1 MLEQEQELKVAEET
15 GATHAVSTSQ
25 EVEVSEQPQDEQSET
40 QTSEAAAENAEST
53 SPSEHEHQE
62 EDATTDEN
70 ESDDDYSELTLP
82 ELINSFAN
90 VVKDELTEKTR
101 ERVGL
106 IQSLFNKK
114 LEDVRLRAREEW
126 QAIEDHGEETFEA
139 PFRAEEQHFR
149 ELLQSYKER
158 RRKHAEAV
166 ETERKENLRRKHEI
180 IEKIKALTLRDEVKG
195 ETFKEFDALRE
206 QWNQIGLVPQADK
219 EDLYMSY
226 NTAVRSFYD
235 YIKINRDLRDLDFKK
250 NLEAKLKLCEQA
262 EDLLKETDIVAA
274 FRKLQ
279 ELHSLWKEI
288 GPEMPEKR
296 EEVWERFSSASAEI
310 NARHHKFF
318 ENLKEQNEE
327 ILAKKTAICAKVE
340 ELLKEERTSMQ
351 NWRNATDKVKELQKE
366 WKELGYLPNRV
377 VGKVRERFQAACS
390 QIFEGFRAYDRAMR
404 QEGKDNLQK
413 LQDLCAQAEAMKE
426 STDWSATTRAMI
438 DLQKQWQAV
447 GYAPRKRRDEL
458 WEKFRGAMDYFFSHR
473 DEAQS
478 SRNKE
483 EKENLAAKETI
494 LKELEGY
501 EANKTD
507 VAAGVEWLKELQSR
521 WFAIGHVPFKQ
532 KDVVQQRYRD
542 LVNKVYKSLGV
553 DRRMEQVEAFKT
565 RIEELVQGDGN
576 ESQLQRE
583 RARLR
588 QQIQQLESECS
599 LMSNNL
605 SFFRSSSSSNPL
617 IQQQEEKIANM
628 REDIAMRKNKL
639 KEIDKALKGDK
650 SEKKSAEPEDG
661 AATKE

>member
-1 MLEQEQELKVAEET
+1 MSEQEQTLKVAE
-15 GATHAVSTSQ
+15 ATEAVDNASASQ
-25 EVEVSEQPQDEQSET
+25 EVEVAAEPKEEKIEN
-40 QTSEAAAENAEST
+40 QTSVSVEEASKPT
-53 SPSEHEHQE
+53 SSPEPEHL
-62 EDATTDEN
+62 EDATEEN

-82 ELINSFAN
+82 ELISNFAN

-101 ERVGL
+101 ERVTL

-114 LEDVRLRAREEW
+114 LEDVRQRAHEEW

-139 PFRAEEQHFR
+139 PFRAEEQRFR
-149 ELLQSYKER
+149 ELMQSYKER

-262 EDLLKETDIVAA
+262 EDLLKETDIVGA

-279 ELHSLWKEI
+279 ELHSLWKEV

-327 ILAKKTAICAKVE
+327 ILAKKTALCDKVE
-340 ELLKEERTSMQ
+340 ELLKEERSSMQ
-351 NWRNATDKVKELQKE
+351 AWRNATDKVKELQKE

-390 QIFEGFRAYDRAMR
+390 QIFEGFRTYDRAMR

-438 DLQKQWQAV
+438 DLQKQWQSV

-483 EKENLAAKETI
+483 EKDNLAAKEAI

-521 WFAIGHVPFKQ
+521 WFGIGHVPFKQ
-532 KDVVQQRYRD
+532 KDVIQQRYRD
-542 LVNKVYKSLGV
+542 LVNRVYKSLGV

-565 RIEELVQGDGN
+565 RIEEMVQGDGN
-576 ESQLQRE
+576 ESQLQKE

-617 IQQQEEKIANM
+617 IQQQEEKIASM

-639 KEIDKALKGDK
+639 KEIDKALRGNK
-650 SEKKSAEPEDG
+650 EKKSAASEEG
-661 AATKE
+661 EETKE

>member
-1 MLEQEQELKVAEET
+1 MSEQEQTLKVAE
-15 GATHAVSTSQ
+15 ATEAVDNASASQ
-25 EVEVSEQPQDEQSET
+25 EVEVAAEPKEEKIEN
-40 QTSEAAAENAEST
+40 QTSVSVEEASKPT
-53 SPSEHEHQE
+53 SSPEPEHL
-62 EDATTDEN
+62 EDATEEN

-82 ELINSFAN
+82 ELISNFAN

-101 ERVGL
+101 ERVTL

-114 LEDVRLRAREEW
+114 LEDVRQRAHEEW

-139 PFRAEEQHFR
+139 PFRAEEQRFR
-149 ELLQSYKER
+149 ELMQSYKER

-166 ETERKENLRRKHEI
+166 EAERKENLRRKHEI

-262 EDLLKETDIVAA
+262 EDLLKETDIVGA

-279 ELHSLWKEI
+279 ELHSLWKEV

-327 ILAKKTAICAKVE
+327 ILAKKTALCDKVE
-340 ELLKEERTSMQ
+340 ELLKEERSSMQ
-351 NWRNATDKVKELQKE
+351 AWRNATDKVKELQKE

-390 QIFEGFRAYDRAMR
+390 QIFEGFRTYDRAMR

-438 DLQKQWQAV
+438 DLQKQWQSV

-483 EKENLAAKETI
+483 EKDNLAAKEAI

-507 VAAGVEWLKELQSR
+507 AAAGVEWLKELQSR
-521 WFAIGHVPFKQ
+521 WFGIGHVPFKQ
-532 KDVVQQRYRD
+532 KDVIQQRYRD
-542 LVNKVYKSLGV
+542 LVNRVYKSLGV

-565 RIEELVQGDGN
+565 RIEEMVQGDGN
-576 ESQLQRE
+576 ESQLQKE

-617 IQQQEEKIANM
+617 IQQQEEKIASM

-639 KEIDKALKGDK
+639 KEIDKALRGNK
-650 SEKKSAEPEDG
+650 EKKSAAPEEG
-661 AATKE
+661 EETKE

>member
-1 MLEQEQELKVAEET
+1 MSEQEQTLKVAE
-15 GATHAVSTSQ
+15 ATEAVDNASASQ
-25 EVEVSEQPQDEQSET
+25 EVEVAAEPKEEKIEN
-40 QTSEAAAENAEST
+40 QTSVSVEEASKPT
-53 SPSEHEHQE
+53 SSPEPEHL
-62 EDATTDEN
+62 EDATEEN

-82 ELINSFAN
+82 ELISNFAN

-101 ERVGL
+101 ERVTL

-114 LEDVRLRAREEW
+114 LEDVRQRAHEEW

-139 PFRAEEQHFR
+139 PFRAEEQRFR
-149 ELLQSYKER
+149 ELMQSYKER

-262 EDLLKETDIVAA
+262 EDLLKETDIVGA

-279 ELHSLWKEI
+279 ELHSLWKEV

-327 ILAKKTAICAKVE
+327 ILAKKTALCDKVE
-340 ELLKEERTSMQ
+340 ELLKEERSSMQ
-351 NWRNATDKVKELQKE
+351 AWRNATDKVKELQKE

-390 QIFEGFRAYDRAMR
+390 QIFEGFRTYDRAMR

-438 DLQKQWQAV
+438 DLQKQWQSV

-483 EKENLAAKETI
+483 EKDNLVAKEAI

-507 VAAGVEWLKELQSR
+507 AAAGVEWLKELQSR
-521 WFAIGHVPFKQ
+521 WFGIGHVPFKQ
-532 KDVVQQRYRD
+532 KDVIQQRYRD
-542 LVNKVYKSLGV
+542 LVNRVYKSLGV

-565 RIEELVQGDGN
+565 RIEEMVQGDGN
-576 ESQLQRE
+576 ESQLQKE

-617 IQQQEEKIANM
+617 IQQQEEKIASM

-639 KEIDKALKGDK
+639 KEIDKALRGNK
-650 SEKKSAEPEDG
+650 EKKSAASEEG
-661 AATKE
+661 EETKE

>member
-1 MLEQEQELKVAEET
+1 MSEQEQTLKVAE
-15 GATHAVSTSQ
+15 ATEAVDNASASQ
-25 EVEVSEQPQDEQSET
+25 EVEVAAEPKEKKIEN
-40 QTSEAAAENAEST
+40 QTSVSVEEASKPT
-53 SPSEHEHQE
+53 SSPEPEHL
-62 EDATTDEN
+62 EDATEEN

-82 ELINSFAN
+82 ELISNFAN

-101 ERVGL
+101 ERVTL

-114 LEDVRLRAREEW
+114 LEDVRQRAHEEW

-139 PFRAEEQHFR
+139 PFRAEEQRFR
-149 ELLQSYKER
+149 ELMQSYKER

-262 EDLLKETDIVAA
+262 EDLLKETDIVGA

-279 ELHSLWKEI
+279 ELHSLWKEV

-327 ILAKKTAICAKVE
+327 ILAKKTALCDKVE
-340 ELLKEERTSMQ
+340 ELLKEERSSMQ
-351 NWRNATDKVKELQKE
+351 AWRNATDKVKELQKE

-390 QIFEGFRAYDRAMR
+390 QIFEGFRTYDRAMR

-438 DLQKQWQAV
+438 DLQKQWQSV

-483 EKENLAAKETI
+483 EKDNLAAKEAI

-507 VAAGVEWLKELQSR
+507 AATGVEWLKELQSR
-521 WFAIGHVPFKQ
+521 WFGIGHVPFKQ
-532 KDVVQQRYRD
+532 KDVIQQRYRD
-542 LVNKVYKSLGV
+542 LVNRVYKSLGV

-565 RIEELVQGDGN
+565 RIEEMVQGDGN
-576 ESQLQRE
+576 ESQLQKE

-617 IQQQEEKIANM
+617 IQQQEEKIASM

-639 KEIDKALKGDK
+639 KEIDKALRGNK
-650 SEKKSAEPEDG
+650 EKKSAASEEG
-661 AATKE
+661 EETKE

>member
-1 MLEQEQELKVAEET
+1 MSEQEQTLKVAE
-15 GATHAVSTSQ
+15 ATEAVDNASASQ
-25 EVEVSEQPQDEQSET
+25 EVEVAAEPKEEKIEN
-40 QTSEAAAENAEST
+40 QTSVSVEEASKPT
-53 SPSEHEHQE
+53 SSPEPEHL
-62 EDATTDEN
+62 EDATEEN

-82 ELINSFAN
+82 ELISNFAN

-101 ERVGL
+101 ERVTL

-114 LEDVRLRAREEW
+114 LEDVRQRAHEEW

-139 PFRAEEQHFR
+139 PFRAEEQRFR
-149 ELLQSYKER
+149 ELMQSYKER

-262 EDLLKETDIVAA
+262 EDLLKETDIVGA

-279 ELHSLWKEI
+279 ELHSLWKEV

-327 ILAKKTAICAKVE
+327 ILAKKTALCDKVE
-340 ELLKEERTSMQ
+340 ELLKEERSSMQ
-351 NWRNATDKVKELQKE
+351 AWRNATDKVKELQKE

-390 QIFEGFRAYDRAMR
+390 QIFEGFRTYDRAMR

-426 STDWSATTRAMI
+426 SSDWSATTRAMI
-438 DLQKQWQAV
+438 DLQKQWQSV

-483 EKENLAAKETI
+483 EKDNLAAKEAI

-507 VAAGVEWLKELQSR
+507 AAAGVEWLKELQSR
-521 WFAIGHVPFKQ
+521 WFGIGHVPFKQ
-532 KDVVQQRYRD
+532 KDVIQQRYRD
-542 LVNKVYKSLGV
+542 LVNRVYKSLGV

-565 RIEELVQGDGN
+565 RIEEMVQGDGN
-576 ESQLQRE
+576 ESQLQKE

-617 IQQQEEKIANM
+617 IQQQEEKIASM

-639 KEIDKALKGDK
+639 KEIDKALRGNK
-650 SEKKSAEPEDG
+650 EKKSAASEEG
-661 AATKE
+661 EETKE

>member
-1 MLEQEQELKVAEET
+1 MSEQEQTLKVAE
-15 GATHAVSTSQ
+15 ATEAVDNASASQ
-25 EVEVSEQPQDEQSET
+25 EVEVAAEPKEEKIEN
-40 QTSEAAAENAEST
+40 QTSVSVEEASKPT
-53 SPSEHEHQE
+53 SSPEPEHL
-62 EDATTDEN
+62 EDATEEN

-82 ELINSFAN
+82 ELISNFAN

-101 ERVGL
+101 ERVTL

-114 LEDVRLRAREEW
+114 LEDVRQRAHEEW

-139 PFRAEEQHFR
+139 PFRAEEQRFR
-149 ELLQSYKER
+149 ELMQSYKER

-262 EDLLKETDIVAA
+262 EDLLKETDIVGA

-279 ELHSLWKEI
+279 ELHSLWKEV

-327 ILAKKTAICAKVE
+327 ILAKKTALCDKVE
-340 ELLKEERTSMQ
+340 ELLKEERSSMQ
-351 NWRNATDKVKELQKE
+351 AWRNATDKVKELQKE

-390 QIFEGFRAYDRAMR
+390 QIFEGFRTYDRAMR

-438 DLQKQWQAV
+438 DLQKQWQSV

-483 EKENLAAKETI
+483 EKDNLAAKEAI

-507 VAAGVEWLKELQSR
+507 AAAGVEWLKELQSR
-521 WFAIGHVPFKQ
+521 WFGIGHVPFKQ
-532 KDVVQQRYRD
+532 KDVIQQRYRD
-542 LVNKVYKSLGV
+542 LVNRVYKSLGV

-565 RIEELVQGDGN
+565 RIEEMVQGDGN
-576 ESQLQRE
+576 ESQLQKE

-617 IQQQEEKIANM
+617 IQQQEEKIASM

-639 KEIDKALKGDK
+639 KEIDKALRGNK
-650 SEKKSAEPEDG
+650 EKKP
-661 AATKE
+661 AASEEGEETKE

>member
-1 MLEQEQELKVAEET
+1 MSEQEQTLKVAE
-15 GATHAVSTSQ
+15 ATEAVDNASASQ
-25 EVEVSEQPQDEQSET
+25 EVEVAAEPKEEKIEN
-40 QTSEAAAENAEST
+40 QTSVSVEEASKPT
-53 SPSEHEHQE
+53 SSPEPEHL
-62 EDATTDEN
+62 EDATEEN

-82 ELINSFAN
+82 ELISNFAN

-101 ERVGL
+101 ERVTL

-114 LEDVRLRAREEW
+114 LEDVRQRAHEEW

-139 PFRAEEQHFR
+139 PFRAEEQRFR
-149 ELLQSYKER
+149 ELMQSYKER

-262 EDLLKETDIVAA
+262 EDLLKETDIVGA

-279 ELHSLWKEI
+279 ELHSLWKEV

-327 ILAKKTAICAKVE
+327 ILAKKTALCDKVE
-340 ELLKEERTSMQ
+340 ELLKEERSSMQ
-351 NWRNATDKVKELQKE
+351 AWRNATDKVKELQKE

-390 QIFEGFRAYDRAMR
+390 QIFEGFRTYDRAMR

-438 DLQKQWQAV
+438 DLQKQWQSV

-483 EKENLAAKETI
+483 EKDNLAAKEAI

-507 VAAGVEWLKELQSR
+507 AAAGVEWLKELQSR
-521 WFAIGHVPFKQ
+521 WFGIGHVPFKQ
-532 KDVVQQRYRD
+532 KDVIQQRYRD
-542 LVNKVYKSLGV
+542 LVNRVYKSLGV

-565 RIEELVQGDGN
+565 RIEEMVQGDGN
-576 ESQLQRE
+576 ESQLQKE

-588 QQIQQLESECS
+588 QQIQQLESECL

-617 IQQQEEKIANM
+617 IQQQEEKIASM

-639 KEIDKALKGDK
+639 KEIDKALRGNK
-650 SEKKSAEPEDG
+650 EKKSAASEEG
-661 AATKE
+661 EETKE

>member
-1 MLEQEQELKVAEET
+1 MSEQEQTLKVAE
-15 GATHAVSTSQ
+15 ATEAVDNASASQ
-25 EVEVSEQPQDEQSET
+25 EVEVAAEPKEEKIEN
-40 QTSEAAAENAEST
+40 QTSVSVEEASKPT
-53 SPSEHEHQE
+53 SSPEPEHL
-62 EDATTDEN
+62 EDATEEN

-82 ELINSFAN
+82 ELISNFAN

-101 ERVGL
+101 ERVTL

-114 LEDVRLRAREEW
+114 LEDVRQRAHEEW

-139 PFRAEEQHFR
+139 PFRAEEQRFR
-149 ELLQSYKER
+149 ELMQSYKER

-262 EDLLKETDIVAA
+262 EDLLKETDIVGA

-279 ELHSLWKEI
+279 ELHSLWKEV

-327 ILAKKTAICAKVE
+327 ILAKKTALCDKVE
-340 ELLKEERTSMQ
+340 ELLKEERSSMQ
-351 NWRNATDKVKELQKE
+351 AWRNATDKVKELQKE

-390 QIFEGFRAYDRAMR
+390 QIFEGFRTYDRAMR

-438 DLQKQWQAV
+438 DLQKQWQSV
-447 GYAPRKRRDEL
+447 GYAPRKRLAPR
-458 WEKFRGAMDYFFSHR
+458 RG
-473 DEAQS
+473 
-478 SRNKE
+478 
-483 EKENLAAKETI
+483 T
-494 LKELEGY
+494 
-501 EANKTD
+501 
-507 VAAGVEWLKELQSR
+507 VEPQ
-521 WFAIGHVPFKQ
+521 
-532 KDVVQQRYRD
+532 
-542 LVNKVYKSLGV
+542 
-553 DRRMEQVEAFKT
+553 
-565 RIEELVQGDGN
+565 
-576 ESQLQRE
+576 
-583 RARLR
+583 
-588 QQIQQLESECS
+588 
-599 LMSNNL
+599 
-605 SFFRSSSSSNPL
+605 
-617 IQQQEEKIANM
+617 
-628 REDIAMRKNKL
+628 
-639 KEIDKALKGDK
+639 
-650 SEKKSAEPEDG
+650 
-661 AATKE
+661 

>member
-1 MLEQEQELKVAEET
+1 MSEQEQTLKVAE
-15 GATHAVSTSQ
+15 ATEAVDNASASQ
-25 EVEVSEQPQDEQSET
+25 EVEVAAEPKEEKIEN
-40 QTSEAAAENAEST
+40 QTSVSVEEASEPT
-53 SPSEHEHQE
+53 SSPEPEHL
-62 EDATTDEN
+62 EDATEEN

-82 ELINSFAN
+82 ELISNFAN

-101 ERVGL
+101 ERVTL

-114 LEDVRLRAREEW
+114 LEDVRQRAHEEW

-139 PFRAEEQHFR
+139 PFRAEEQRFR
-149 ELLQSYKER
+149 ELMQSYKER

-262 EDLLKETDIVAA
+262 EDLLKETDIVGA

-279 ELHSLWKEI
+279 ELHSLWKEV

-327 ILAKKTAICAKVE
+327 ILAKKTALCDKVE
-340 ELLKEERTSMQ
+340 ELLKEERSSMQ
-351 NWRNATDKVKELQKE
+351 AWRNATDKVKELQKE

-390 QIFEGFRAYDRAMR
+390 QIFEGFRTYDRAMR

-438 DLQKQWQAV
+438 DLQKQWQSV

-483 EKENLAAKETI
+483 EKDNLAAKEAI

-507 VAAGVEWLKELQSR
+507 AAAGVEWLKELQSR
-521 WFAIGHVPFKQ
+521 WFGIGHVPFKQ
-532 KDVVQQRYRD
+532 KDVIQQRYRD
-542 LVNKVYKSLGV
+542 LVNRVYKSLGV

-565 RIEELVQGDGN
+565 RIEEMVQGDGN
-576 ESQLQRE
+576 ESQLQKE

-617 IQQQEEKIANM
+617 IQQQEEKIASM

-639 KEIDKALKGDK
+639 KEIDKALRGNR
-650 SEKKSAEPEDG
+650 EKKSAASEEG
-661 AATKE
+661 EETKE

>member
-1 MLEQEQELKVAEET
+1 MSEQEQTLKVA
-15 GATHAVSTSQ
+15 GATEAVDNASASQ
-25 EVEVSEQPQDEQSET
+25 EVEVAAEPKEEKIEN
-40 QTSEAAAENAEST
+40 QTSVSVEEASKPT
-53 SPSEHEHQE
+53 SSPEPEHL
-62 EDATTDEN
+62 EDATEEN

-82 ELINSFAN
+82 ELISNFAN

-101 ERVGL
+101 ERVTL

-114 LEDVRLRAREEW
+114 LEDVRLRAHEEW

-139 PFRAEEQHFR
+139 PFRAEEQRFR
-149 ELLQSYKER
+149 ELMQSYKER

-262 EDLLKETDIVAA
+262 EDLLKETDIVGA

-279 ELHSLWKEI
+279 ELHSLWKEV

-327 ILAKKTAICAKVE
+327 ILAKKTALCDKVE
-340 ELLKEERTSMQ
+340 ELLKEERSSMQ
-351 NWRNATDKVKELQKE
+351 AWRNATDKVKELQKE

-390 QIFEGFRAYDRAMR
+390 QIFEGFRTYDRAMR

-438 DLQKQWQAV
+438 DLQKQWQSV

-483 EKENLAAKETI
+483 EKDNLAAKEAI

-507 VAAGVEWLKELQSR
+507 AATGVEWLKELQSR
-521 WFAIGHVPFKQ
+521 WFGIGHVPFKQ
-532 KDVVQQRYRD
+532 KDVIQQRYRD
-542 LVNKVYKSLGV
+542 LVNRVYKSLGV

-565 RIEELVQGDGN
+565 RIEEMVQGDGN
-576 ESQLQRE
+576 ESQLQKE

-617 IQQQEEKIANM
+617 IQQQEEKIASM

-639 KEIDKALKGDK
+639 KEIDKALRGNK
-650 SEKKSAEPEDG
+650 EKKSAASEEG
-661 AATKE
+661 EETKE

>member
-1 MLEQEQELKVAEET
+1 MSEQEQELKVAEET
-15 GATHAVSTSQ
+15 GATSAVSTSE
-25 EVEVSEQPQDEQSET
+25 EVEVSAQSQDAKNET
-40 QTSEAAAENAEST
+40 QASESAEEVKPTSA
-53 SPSEHEHQE
+53 SEPEHP
-62 EDATTDEN
+62 EDATEEN

-82 ELINSFAN
+82 ELISNFAN

-101 ERVGL
+101 ERVTL

-114 LEDVRLRAREEW
+114 LEDVRQRAREEW

-149 ELLQSYKER
+149 ELMQSYKER
-158 RRKHAEAV
+158 RREHAEAV

-262 EDLLKETDIVAA
+262 EDLLKETDIVGA

-279 ELHSLWKEI
+279 ELHSLWKEV

-327 ILAKKTAICAKVE
+327 ILAKKTALCDKVE
-340 ELLKEERTSMQ
+340 ELLKEERSSMQ
-351 NWRNATDKVKELQKE
+351 AWRNATDKVKELQKE

-390 QIFEGFRAYDRAMR
+390 QIFEGFRTYDRAMR

-438 DLQKQWQAV
+438 DLQKQWQSV

-483 EKENLAAKETI
+483 EKDNLAAKEAI

-507 VAAGVEWLKELQSR
+507 AAAGVEWLKELQSR
-521 WFAIGHVPFKQ
+521 WFGIGHVPFKQ
-532 KDVVQQRYRD
+532 KDVIQQRYRD

-565 RIEELVQGDGN
+565 RIEEMVQGDGN
-576 ESQLQRE
+576 ESQLQKE

-617 IQQQEEKIANM
+617 IQQQEEKIASM

-639 KEIDKALKGDK
+639 KEIDKALRGNK
-650 SEKKSAEPEDG
+650 EKKSAASEEG
-661 AATKE
+661 EETKE

>member
-1 MLEQEQELKVAEET
+1 MSEQEQTLKVAE
-15 GATHAVSTSQ
+15 ATEAVDNASASQ
-25 EVEVSEQPQDEQSET
+25 EVEVAAEPKEEKIEN
-40 QTSEAAAENAEST
+40 QTSVSVEEASEPT
-53 SPSEHEHQE
+53 SSPEPEHL
-62 EDATTDEN
+62 EDATEEN

-82 ELINSFAN
+82 ELISNFAN

-101 ERVGL
+101 ERVTL

-114 LEDVRLRAREEW
+114 LEDVRQRAHEEW

-139 PFRAEEQHFR
+139 PFRAEEQRFR
-149 ELLQSYKER
+149 ELMQSYKER

-262 EDLLKETDIVAA
+262 EDLLKETDIVGA

-279 ELHSLWKEI
+279 ELHSLWKEV

-327 ILAKKTAICAKVE
+327 ILAKKTALCDKVE
-340 ELLKEERTSMQ
+340 ELLKEERSSIQ
-351 NWRNATDKVKELQKE
+351 AWRNATDKVKELQKE

-390 QIFEGFRAYDRAMR
+390 QIFEGFRTYDRAMR

-438 DLQKQWQAV
+438 DLQKQWQSV

-483 EKENLAAKETI
+483 EKDNLAAKEAI

-507 VAAGVEWLKELQSR
+507 AAAGVEWLKELQSR
-521 WFAIGHVPFKQ
+521 WFGIGHVPFKQ
-532 KDVVQQRYRD
+532 KDVIQQRYRD
-542 LVNKVYKSLGV
+542 LVNRVYKSLGV

-565 RIEELVQGDGN
+565 RIEEMVQGDGN
-576 ESQLQRE
+576 ESQLQKE

-617 IQQQEEKIANM
+617 IQQQEEKIASM

-639 KEIDKALKGDK
+639 KEIDKALRGNK
-650 SEKKSAEPEDG
+650 EKKSAASEEG
-661 AATKE
+661 EETKE

>member
-1 MLEQEQELKVAEET
+1 MSEQEQTLKVAE
-15 GATHAVSTSQ
+15 ATEAVDNASVSQ
-25 EVEVSEQPQDEQSET
+25 EVEVAAEPKEEKIEN
-40 QTSEAAAENAEST
+40 QTSVSVEEASEPT
-53 SPSEHEHQE
+53 SSPEPEHL
-62 EDATTDEN
+62 EDATEEN

-82 ELINSFAN
+82 ELISNFAN

-101 ERVGL
+101 ERVTL

-114 LEDVRLRAREEW
+114 LEDVRQRAHEEW

-139 PFRAEEQHFR
+139 PFRAEEQRFR
-149 ELLQSYKER
+149 ELMQSYKER

-262 EDLLKETDIVAA
+262 EDLLKETDIVGA

-279 ELHSLWKEI
+279 ELHSLWKEV

-327 ILAKKTAICAKVE
+327 ILAKKTALCDKVE
-340 ELLKEERTSMQ
+340 ELLKEERSSMQ
-351 NWRNATDKVKELQKE
+351 AWRNATDKVKELQKE

-390 QIFEGFRAYDRAMR
+390 QIFEGFRTYDRAMR

-438 DLQKQWQAV
+438 DLQKQWQSV

-483 EKENLAAKETI
+483 EKDNLAAKEAI

-507 VAAGVEWLKELQSR
+507 AAAGVEWLKELQSR
-521 WFAIGHVPFKQ
+521 WFGIGHVPFKQ
-532 KDVVQQRYRD
+532 KDVIQQRYRD
-542 LVNKVYKSLGV
+542 LVNRVYKSLGV

-565 RIEELVQGDGN
+565 RIEEMVQGDGN
-576 ESQLQRE
+576 ESQLQKE

-617 IQQQEEKIANM
+617 IQQQEEKIASM

-639 KEIDKALKGDK
+639 KEIDKALRGNK
-650 SEKKSAEPEDG
+650 EKKSAASEEG
-661 AATKE
+661 EETKE

>member
-1 MLEQEQELKVAEET
+1 MDNAS
-15 GATHAVSTSQ
+15 ASQ
-25 EVEVSEQPQDEQSET
+25 EVEVAAEPKEEKIEN
-40 QTSEAAAENAEST
+40 QTSVSVEEASKPT
-53 SPSEHEHQE
+53 SSPEPEHL
-62 EDATTDEN
+62 EDATEEN

-82 ELINSFAN
+82 ELISNFAN

-101 ERVGL
+101 ERVTL

-114 LEDVRLRAREEW
+114 LEDVRQRAHEEW

-139 PFRAEEQHFR
+139 PFRAEEQRFR
-149 ELLQSYKER
+149 ELMQSYKER

-262 EDLLKETDIVAA
+262 EDLLKETDIVGA

-279 ELHSLWKEI
+279 ELHSLWKEV

-327 ILAKKTAICAKVE
+327 ILAKKTALCDKVE
-340 ELLKEERTSMQ
+340 ELLKEERSSMQ
-351 NWRNATDKVKELQKE
+351 AWRNATDKVKELQKE

-390 QIFEGFRAYDRAMR
+390 QIFEGFRTYDRAMR

-438 DLQKQWQAV
+438 DLQKQWQSV

-483 EKENLAAKETI
+483 EKDNLAAKEAI

-507 VAAGVEWLKELQSR
+507 AAAGVEWLKELQSR
-521 WFAIGHVPFKQ
+521 WFGIGHVPFKQ
-532 KDVVQQRYRD
+532 KDVIQQRYRD
-542 LVNKVYKSLGV
+542 LVNRVYKSLGV

-565 RIEELVQGDGN
+565 RIEEMVQGDGN
-576 ESQLQRE
+576 ESQLQKE

-617 IQQQEEKIANM
+617 IQQQEEKIASM

-639 KEIDKALKGDK
+639 KEIDKALRGNK
-650 SEKKSAEPEDG
+650 EKKSAASEEG
-661 AATKE
+661 EETKE

>member
-1 MLEQEQELKVAEET
+1 MSEQEQTLKVAE
-15 GATHAVSTSQ
+15 ATEAVDNASASQ
-25 EVEVSEQPQDEQSET
+25 EVEVAAEPKEEKIEN
-40 QTSEAAAENAEST
+40 QTSVSVEEASKPT
-53 SPSEHEHQE
+53 SSPEPEHL
-62 EDATTDEN
+62 EDATEEN

-82 ELINSFAN
+82 ELISNFAN

-101 ERVGL
+101 ERVTL

-114 LEDVRLRAREEW
+114 LEDVRQRAHEEW

-139 PFRAEEQHFR
+139 PFRAEEQRFR
-149 ELLQSYKER
+149 ELMQSYKER

-262 EDLLKETDIVAA
+262 EDLLKETDIVGA

-279 ELHSLWKEI
+279 ELHSLWKEV

-327 ILAKKTAICAKVE
+327 ILAKKTALCDKVE
-340 ELLKEERTSMQ
+340 ELLKEERSSMQ
-351 NWRNATDKVKELQKE
+351 AWRNATDKVKELQKE

-390 QIFEGFRAYDRAMR
+390 QIFEGFRTYDRAMR

-438 DLQKQWQAV
+438 DLQKQWQSV

-483 EKENLAAKETI
+483 EKDNLAAKEAI

-507 VAAGVEWLKELQSR
+507 VAAGGEWLKELQSR
-521 WFAIGHVPFKQ
+521 WFGIGHVPFKQ
-532 KDVVQQRYRD
+532 KDVIQQRYRD
-542 LVNKVYKSLGV
+542 LVNRVYKSLGV

-565 RIEELVQGDGN
+565 RIEEMVQGDGN
-576 ESQLQRE
+576 ESQLQKE

-617 IQQQEEKIANM
+617 IQQQEEKIASM

-639 KEIDKALKGDK
+639 KEIDKALRGNK
-650 SEKKSAEPEDG
+650 EKKSAASEEG
-661 AATKE
+661 EETKE

>member
-1 MLEQEQELKVAEET
+1 MSEQEQTLKVAE
-15 GATHAVSTSQ
+15 ATEAVDNASASQ
-25 EVEVSEQPQDEQSET
+25 EVEVAAEPKEEKIEN
-40 QTSEAAAENAEST
+40 QTSVSVEEASEPT
-53 SPSEHEHQE
+53 SSPEPEHL
-62 EDATTDEN
+62 EDATEEN

-82 ELINSFAN
+82 ELISNFAN
-90 VVKDELTEKTR
+90 VVKGELTEKTR
-101 ERVGL
+101 ERVTL

-114 LEDVRLRAREEW
+114 LEDVRQRAHEEW

-139 PFRAEEQHFR
+139 PFRAEEQRFR
-149 ELLQSYKER
+149 ELMQSYKER

-262 EDLLKETDIVAA
+262 EDLLKETDIVGA

-279 ELHSLWKEI
+279 ELHSLWKEV

-327 ILAKKTAICAKVE
+327 ILAKKTALCDKVE
-340 ELLKEERTSMQ
+340 ELLKEERSSMQ
-351 NWRNATDKVKELQKE
+351 AWRNATDKVKELQKE

-390 QIFEGFRAYDRAMR
+390 QIFEGFRTYDRAMR

-438 DLQKQWQAV
+438 DLQKQWQSV

-483 EKENLAAKETI
+483 EKDNLAAKEAI

-507 VAAGVEWLKELQSR
+507 AAAGVEWLKELQSR
-521 WFAIGHVPFKQ
+521 WFGIGHVPFKQ
-532 KDVVQQRYRD
+532 KDVIQQRYRD
-542 LVNKVYKSLGV
+542 LVNRVYKSLGV

-565 RIEELVQGDGN
+565 RIEEMVQGDGN
-576 ESQLQRE
+576 ESQLQKE

-617 IQQQEEKIANM
+617 IQQQEEKIASM

-639 KEIDKALKGDK
+639 KEIDKALRGNK
-650 SEKKSAEPEDG
+650 EKKSAASEEG
-661 AATKE
+661 EETKE

>member
-1 MLEQEQELKVAEET
+1 MSEQEQTLKVAE
-15 GATHAVSTSQ
+15 ATEAVDNASASQ
-25 EVEVSEQPQDEQSET
+25 EVEVAAEPKEEKIEN
-40 QTSEAAAENAEST
+40 QTSVSVEEASEPT
-53 SPSEHEHQE
+53 SSPEPEHL
-62 EDATTDEN
+62 EDATEEN

-82 ELINSFAN
+82 ELISNFAN

-101 ERVGL
+101 ERVTL

-114 LEDVRLRAREEW
+114 LEDVRQRAHEEW

-139 PFRAEEQHFR
+139 PFRAEEQRFR
-149 ELLQSYKER
+149 ELMQSYKER

-262 EDLLKETDIVAA
+262 EDLLKETDIVGA

-279 ELHSLWKEI
+279 ELHSLWKEV

-327 ILAKKTAICAKVE
+327 VLAKKTALCDKVE
-340 ELLKEERTSMQ
+340 ELLKEERSSMQ
-351 NWRNATDKVKELQKE
+351 AWRNATDKVKELQKE

-390 QIFEGFRAYDRAMR
+390 QIFEGFRTYDRAMR

-438 DLQKQWQAV
+438 DLQKQWQSV

-483 EKENLAAKETI
+483 EKDNLAAKEAI

-507 VAAGVEWLKELQSR
+507 AAAGVEWLKELQSR
-521 WFAIGHVPFKQ
+521 WFGIGHVPFKQ
-532 KDVVQQRYRD
+532 KDVIQQRYRD
-542 LVNKVYKSLGV
+542 LVNRVYKSLGV

-565 RIEELVQGDGN
+565 RIEEMVQGDGN
-576 ESQLQRE
+576 ESQLQKE

-617 IQQQEEKIANM
+617 IQQQEEKIASM

-639 KEIDKALKGDK
+639 KEIDKALRGNK
-650 SEKKSAEPEDG
+650 EKKSAASEEG
-661 AATKE
+661 EETKE

>member
-1 MLEQEQELKVAEET
+1 MSEQEQELKVAEET
-15 GATHAVSTSQ
+15 GATSAVSTSE
-25 EVEVSEQPQDEQSET
+25 EVEVSAQPQDAKNET
-40 QTSEAAAENAEST
+40 QASESAEEVKPTSA
-53 SPSEHEHQE
+53 SEPEHP
-62 EDATTDEN
+62 EDATEEN

-82 ELINSFAN
+82 ELISNFAN

-101 ERVGL
+101 ERVTL

-114 LEDVRLRAREEW
+114 LEDVRQRAREEW

-149 ELLQSYKER
+149 ELMQSYKER
-158 RRKHAEAV
+158 RREHAEAV

-262 EDLLKETDIVAA
+262 EDLLKETDIVGA

-279 ELHSLWKEI
+279 ELHSLWKEV

-327 ILAKKTAICAKVE
+327 ILTKKTALCDKVE
-340 ELLKEERTSMQ
+340 ELLKEERSSMQ
-351 NWRNATDKVKELQKE
+351 AWRNATDKVKELQKE
-366 WKELGYLPNRV
+366 WKDLGYLPNRV

-390 QIFEGFRAYDRAMR
+390 QIFEGFRTYDRAMR

-438 DLQKQWQAV
+438 DLQKQWQSV

-483 EKENLAAKETI
+483 EKDNLAAKEAI

-507 VAAGVEWLKELQSR
+507 AAAGVEWLKELQSR
-521 WFAIGHVPFKQ
+521 WFGIGHVPFKQ
-532 KDVVQQRYRD
+532 KDVIQQRYRD

-565 RIEELVQGDGN
+565 RIEEMVQGDGN
-576 ESQLQRE
+576 ESQLQKE

-617 IQQQEEKIANM
+617 IQQQEEKIASM

-639 KEIDKALKGDK
+639 KEIDKALRGNK
-650 SEKKSAEPEDG
+650 EKKSAAPEEG
-661 AATKE
+661 EETKE

>member
-1 MLEQEQELKVAEET
+1 MSEQEQTLKVAE
-15 GATHAVSTSQ
+15 ATEAVDNASASQ
-25 EVEVSEQPQDEQSET
+25 EVEVAVEPKEEKIEN
-40 QTSEAAAENAEST
+40 QTSVSVEEASKPT
-53 SPSEHEHQE
+53 SSPEPEHL
-62 EDATTDEN
+62 EDATEEN

-82 ELINSFAN
+82 ELISNFAN

-101 ERVGL
+101 ERVTL

-114 LEDVRLRAREEW
+114 LEDVRQRAHEEW

-139 PFRAEEQHFR
+139 PFRAEEQRFR
-149 ELLQSYKER
+149 ELMQSYKER

-262 EDLLKETDIVAA
+262 EDLLKETDIVGA

-279 ELHSLWKEI
+279 ELHSLWKEV

-327 ILAKKTAICAKVE
+327 ILAKKTALCDKVE
-340 ELLKEERTSMQ
+340 ELLKEERSSMQ
-351 NWRNATDKVKELQKE
+351 AWRNATDKVKELQKE

-377 VGKVRERFQAACS
+377 VGNVRERFQAACS
-390 QIFEGFRAYDRAMR
+390 QIFEGFRTYDRAMR

-438 DLQKQWQAV
+438 DLQKQWQSV

-483 EKENLAAKETI
+483 EKDNLAAKEAI

-507 VAAGVEWLKELQSR
+507 AAAGVEWLKELQSR
-521 WFAIGHVPFKQ
+521 WFGIGHVPFKQ
-532 KDVVQQRYRD
+532 KDVIQQRYRD
-542 LVNKVYKSLGV
+542 LVNRVYKSLGV

-565 RIEELVQGDGN
+565 RIEEMVQGDGN
-576 ESQLQRE
+576 ESQLQKE

-617 IQQQEEKIANM
+617 IQQQEEKIASM

-639 KEIDKALKGDK
+639 KEIDKALRGNK
-650 SEKKSAEPEDG
+650 EKKSAASEEG
-661 AATKE
+661 EETKE

>member
-1 MLEQEQELKVAEET
+1 MSEQEQTLKVAE
-15 GATHAVSTSQ
+15 ATEAVDNASSSQ
-25 EVEVSEQPQDEQSET
+25 EVEVAAEPKEEKIEN
-40 QTSEAAAENAEST
+40 QTSVSVEEASEPT
-53 SPSEHEHQE
+53 SSPEPEHL
-62 EDATTDEN
+62 EDATEEN

-82 ELINSFAN
+82 ELISNFAN

-101 ERVGL
+101 ERVTL

-114 LEDVRLRAREEW
+114 LEDVRQRAHEEW

-139 PFRAEEQHFR
+139 PFRAEEQRFR
-149 ELLQSYKER
+149 ELMQSYKER

-262 EDLLKETDIVAA
+262 EDLLKETDIVGA

-279 ELHSLWKEI
+279 ELHSLWKEV

-327 ILAKKTAICAKVE
+327 ILAKKTALCDKVE
-340 ELLKEERTSMQ
+340 ELLKEERSSLQ
-351 NWRNATDKVKELQKE
+351 AWRNATDKVKELQKE

-390 QIFEGFRAYDRAMR
+390 QIFEGFRTYDRAMR

-438 DLQKQWQAV
+438 DLQKQWQSV

-483 EKENLAAKETI
+483 EKDNLAAKEAI

-507 VAAGVEWLKELQSR
+507 AAAGVEWLKELQSR
-521 WFAIGHVPFKQ
+521 WFGIGHVPFKQ
-532 KDVVQQRYRD
+532 KDVIQQRYRD
-542 LVNKVYKSLGV
+542 LVNRVYKSLGV

-565 RIEELVQGDGN
+565 RIEEMVQGDGN
-576 ESQLQRE
+576 VSQLQKE

-617 IQQQEEKIANM
+617 IQQQEEKIASM

-639 KEIDKALKGDK
+639 KEIDKALRGNK
-650 SEKKSAEPEDG
+650 EKKSAASEEG
-661 AATKE
+661 EETKE

>member
-1 MLEQEQELKVAEET
+1 MSEQEQTLKVAE
-15 GATHAVSTSQ
+15 ATEAVDNASASQ
-25 EVEVSEQPQDEQSET
+25 EVEVAAEPKEEKIEN
-40 QTSEAAAENAEST
+40 QTSVSVEEASEPT
-53 SPSEHEHQE
+53 SSPEPEHL
-62 EDATTDEN
+62 EDATEEN

-82 ELINSFAN
+82 ELISNFAN

-101 ERVGL
+101 ERVTL

-114 LEDVRLRAREEW
+114 LEDVRQRAHEEW

-139 PFRAEEQHFR
+139 PFRAEEQRFR
-149 ELLQSYKER
+149 ELMQSYKER

-262 EDLLKETDIVAA
+262 EDLLKETDIVGA

-279 ELHSLWKEI
+279 ELHSLWKEV

-327 ILAKKTAICAKVE
+327 ILAKKTALCDKVE
-340 ELLKEERTSMQ
+340 ELLKEERSSLQ
-351 NWRNATDKVKELQKE
+351 AWRNATDKVKELQKE

-390 QIFEGFRAYDRAMR
+390 QIFEGFRTYDRAMR

-438 DLQKQWQAV
+438 DLQKQWQSV

-483 EKENLAAKETI
+483 EKDNLAAKEAI

-507 VAAGVEWLKELQSR
+507 AAAGVEWLKELQSR
-521 WFAIGHVPFKQ
+521 WFGIGHVPFKQ
-532 KDVVQQRYRD
+532 KDVIQQRYRD
-542 LVNKVYKSLGV
+542 LVNRVYKSLGV

-565 RIEELVQGDGN
+565 RIEEMVQGDGN
-576 ESQLQRE
+576 ESQLQKE

-617 IQQQEEKIANM
+617 IQQQEEKIASM

-639 KEIDKALKGDK
+639 KEIDKALRGNK
-650 SEKKSAEPEDG
+650 EKKSAASEEG
-661 AATKE
+661 EETKE

>member
-1 MLEQEQELKVAEET
+1 MSEQEQTLKVAE
-15 GATHAVSTSQ
+15 ATEAVDNASASQ
-25 EVEVSEQPQDEQSET
+25 EVEVAAEPKEEKIEN
-40 QTSEAAAENAEST
+40 QTSVSVEEASKPT
-53 SPSEHEHQE
+53 SSPEPEHL
-62 EDATTDEN
+62 EDATEEN

-82 ELINSFAN
+82 ELISNFAN

-101 ERVGL
+101 ERVTL

-114 LEDVRLRAREEW
+114 LEDVRQRAHEEW

-139 PFRAEEQHFR
+139 PFRAEEQRFR
-149 ELLQSYKER
+149 ELMQSYKER

-235 YIKINRDLRDLDFKK
+235 YIKINRDLRDLYFKK

-262 EDLLKETDIVAA
+262 EDLLKETDIVGA

-279 ELHSLWKEI
+279 ELHSLWKEV

-327 ILAKKTAICAKVE
+327 ILAKKTALCDKVE
-340 ELLKEERTSMQ
+340 ELLKEERSSMQ
-351 NWRNATDKVKELQKE
+351 AWRNATDKVKELQKE

-390 QIFEGFRAYDRAMR
+390 QIFEGFRTYDRAMR

-426 STDWSATTRAMI
+426 STDWSATTRALI
-438 DLQKQWQAV
+438 DLQKQWQSV

-483 EKENLAAKETI
+483 EKDNLAAKEAI

-507 VAAGVEWLKELQSR
+507 AAAGVEWLKELQSR
-521 WFAIGHVPFKQ
+521 WFGIGHVAFKQ
-532 KDVVQQRYRD
+532 KDVIQQRYRD
-542 LVNKVYKSLGV
+542 LVNRVYKSLGV

-565 RIEELVQGDGN
+565 RIEEMVQGDGN
-576 ESQLQRE
+576 ESQLQKE

-617 IQQQEEKIANM
+617 IQQQEEKIASM

-639 KEIDKALKGDK
+639 KEIDKALRGNK
-650 SEKKSAEPEDG
+650 EKKSAASEEG
-661 AATKE
+661 EETKE

>member
-1 MLEQEQELKVAEET
+1 MSEQEQTLKVAE
-15 GATHAVSTSQ
+15 ATEAVDNASASQ
-25 EVEVSEQPQDEQSET
+25 EVEVAAEPKEEKIEN
-40 QTSEAAAENAEST
+40 QTSVSVEEASKPT
-53 SPSEHEHQE
+53 SSPEPEHL
-62 EDATTDEN
+62 EDATEEN

-82 ELINSFAN
+82 ELISNFAN

-101 ERVGL
+101 ERVTL

-114 LEDVRLRAREEW
+114 LEDVRQRAHEEW

-139 PFRAEEQHFR
+139 PFRAEEQRFR
-149 ELLQSYKER
+149 ELMQSYKER

-262 EDLLKETDIVAA
+262 EDLLKETDIVGA

-279 ELHSLWKEI
+279 ELHSLWKEV

-327 ILAKKTAICAKVE
+327 ILAKKTALCDKVE
-340 ELLKEERTSMQ
+340 ELLKEERSSMQ
-351 NWRNATDKVKELQKE
+351 AWRNATDKVKELQKE

-390 QIFEGFRAYDRAMR
+390 QIFEGFRTYDRAMR

-438 DLQKQWQAV
+438 DLQKQWQSV

-458 WEKFRGAMDYFFSHR
+458 WEKFRSAMDYFFSHR

-483 EKENLAAKETI
+483 EKDNLAAKEAI

-507 VAAGVEWLKELQSR
+507 AAAGVEWLKELQSR
-521 WFAIGHVPFKQ
+521 WFGIGHVPFKQ
-532 KDVVQQRYRD
+532 KDVIQQRYRD
-542 LVNKVYKSLGV
+542 LVNRVYKSLGV

-565 RIEELVQGDGN
+565 RIEEMVQGDGN
-576 ESQLQRE
+576 ESQLQKE

-617 IQQQEEKIANM
+617 IQQQEEKIASM

-639 KEIDKALKGDK
+639 KEIDKALRGNK
-650 SEKKSAEPEDG
+650 EKKSAASEEG
-661 AATKE
+661 EETKE

>member
-1 MLEQEQELKVAEET
+1 MSEQEQTLKVAE
-15 GATHAVSTSQ
+15 ATEAVDNASASQ
-25 EVEVSEQPQDEQSET
+25 EVEVAAEPKEEKIEN
-40 QTSEAAAENAEST
+40 QTSVSVEEASKPT
-53 SPSEHEHQE
+53 SSPEPEHL
-62 EDATTDEN
+62 EDATEEN

-82 ELINSFAN
+82 ELISNFAN
-90 VVKDELTEKTR
+90 VVKDESTEKTR
-101 ERVGL
+101 ERVTL
-106 IQSLFNKK
+106 MQSLFNKK
-114 LEDVRLRAREEW
+114 LEDVRQRAHEEW

-139 PFRAEEQHFR
+139 PFRAEEQRFR
-149 ELLQSYKER
+149 ELMQSYKER

-262 EDLLKETDIVAA
+262 EDLLKETDIVGA

-279 ELHSLWKEI
+279 ELHSLWKEV

-327 ILAKKTAICAKVE
+327 ILAKKTALCDKVE
-340 ELLKEERTSMQ
+340 ELLKEERSSMQ
-351 NWRNATDKVKELQKE
+351 AWRNATDKVKELQKE

-390 QIFEGFRAYDRAMR
+390 QIFEGFRTYDRAMR

-438 DLQKQWQAV
+438 DLQKQWQSV

-483 EKENLAAKETI
+483 EKDNLAAKEAI

-507 VAAGVEWLKELQSR
+507 AAAGVEWLKELQSR
-521 WFAIGHVPFKQ
+521 WFGIGHVPFKQ
-532 KDVVQQRYRD
+532 KDVIQQRYRD
-542 LVNKVYKSLGV
+542 LVNRVYKSLGV

-565 RIEELVQGDGN
+565 RIEEMVQGDGN
-576 ESQLQRE
+576 ESQLQKE

-617 IQQQEEKIANM
+617 IQQQEEKIASM

-639 KEIDKALKGDK
+639 KEIDKALRGNK
-650 SEKKSAEPEDG
+650 EKKP
-661 AATKE
+661 AASEEGEETKE

>member
-1 MLEQEQELKVAEET
+1 MSEQEQTLKVAE
-15 GATHAVSTSQ
+15 ATEAVDSASASQ
-25 EVEVSEQPQDEQSET
+25 EVEVAAEPKEEKIEN
-40 QTSEAAAENAEST
+40 QTSVSVEEASKPT
-53 SPSEHEHQE
+53 SSPEPEHL
-62 EDATTDEN
+62 EDATEEN

-82 ELINSFAN
+82 ELISNFAN

-101 ERVGL
+101 ERVTL

-114 LEDVRLRAREEW
+114 LEDVRQRAHEEW

-139 PFRAEEQHFR
+139 PFRAEEQRFR
-149 ELLQSYKER
+149 ELMQSYKER

-262 EDLLKETDIVAA
+262 EDLLKETDIVGA

-279 ELHSLWKEI
+279 ELHSLWKEV

-327 ILAKKTAICAKVE
+327 ILAKKTALCDKVE
-340 ELLKEERTSMQ
+340 ELLKEERSSMQ
-351 NWRNATDKVKELQKE
+351 AWRNATDKVKELQKE

-390 QIFEGFRAYDRAMR
+390 QIFEGFRTYDRAMR

-438 DLQKQWQAV
+438 DLQKQWQSV

-483 EKENLAAKETI
+483 EKDNLAAKEAI

-507 VAAGVEWLKELQSR
+507 AATGVEWLKELQSR
-521 WFAIGHVPFKQ
+521 WFGIGHVPFKQ
-532 KDVVQQRYRD
+532 KDVIQQRYRD
-542 LVNKVYKSLGV
+542 LVNRVYKSLGV

-565 RIEELVQGDGN
+565 RIEEMVQGDGN
-576 ESQLQRE
+576 ESQLQKE

-617 IQQQEEKIANM
+617 IQQQEEKIASM

-639 KEIDKALKGDK
+639 KEIDKALRGNK
-650 SEKKSAEPEDG
+650 EKKSAASEEG
-661 AATKE
+661 EETKE

>member
-1 MLEQEQELKVAEET
+1 MSEQEQTLKVAE
-15 GATHAVSTSQ
+15 ATEAVDNASASQ
-25 EVEVSEQPQDEQSET
+25 EVEVAAEPKEEKIEN
-40 QTSEAAAENAEST
+40 QTSVSVEEASKPT
-53 SPSEHEHQE
+53 SSPEPEHL
-62 EDATTDEN
+62 EDATEEN

-82 ELINSFAN
+82 ELISNFAN

-101 ERVGL
+101 ERVTL

-114 LEDVRLRAREEW
+114 LEDVRQRAHEEW

-139 PFRAEEQHFR
+139 PFRAEEQRFR
-149 ELLQSYKER
+149 ELMQSYKER

-262 EDLLKETDIVAA
+262 EDLLKETDIVGA

-279 ELHSLWKEI
+279 ELHSLWKEV

-327 ILAKKTAICAKVE
+327 ILAKKTALCDKVE
-340 ELLKEERTSMQ
+340 ELLKEERSSLQ
-351 NWRNATDKVKELQKE
+351 AWRNATDKVKELQKE

-390 QIFEGFRAYDRAMR
+390 QIFEGFRTYDRAMR

-438 DLQKQWQAV
+438 DLQKQWQSV

-483 EKENLAAKETI
+483 EKDNLAAKEAI

-507 VAAGVEWLKELQSR
+507 AAAGVEWLKELQSR
-521 WFAIGHVPFKQ
+521 WFGIGHVPFKQ
-532 KDVVQQRYRD
+532 KDVIQQRYRD
-542 LVNKVYKSLGV
+542 LVNRVYKSLGV

-565 RIEELVQGDGN
+565 RIEEMVQGDGN
-576 ESQLQRE
+576 ESQLQKE

-617 IQQQEEKIANM
+617 IQQQEEKIASM

-639 KEIDKALKGDK
+639 KEIDKALRGNK
-650 SEKKSAEPEDG
+650 EKKSAASEEG
-661 AATKE
+661 EETKE

>member
-1 MLEQEQELKVAEET
+1 MSEQEQTLKVAE
-15 GATHAVSTSQ
+15 ATEAVDNASAPQ
-25 EVEVSEQPQDEQSET
+25 EVEVAAEPKEEKIEN
-40 QTSEAAAENAEST
+40 QTSVSVEEASKPT
-53 SPSEHEHQE
+53 SSPEPEHL
-62 EDATTDEN
+62 EDATEEN

-82 ELINSFAN
+82 ELISNFAN

-101 ERVGL
+101 ERVTL

-114 LEDVRLRAREEW
+114 LEDVRQRAHEEW

-139 PFRAEEQHFR
+139 PFRAEEQRFR
-149 ELLQSYKER
+149 ELMQSYKER

-262 EDLLKETDIVAA
+262 EDLLKETDIVGA

-279 ELHSLWKEI
+279 ELHSLWKEV

-327 ILAKKTAICAKVE
+327 ILAKKTALCDKVE
-340 ELLKEERTSMQ
+340 ELLKEERSSMQ
-351 NWRNATDKVKELQKE
+351 AWRNATDKVKELQKE

-390 QIFEGFRAYDRAMR
+390 QIFEGFRTYDRAMR

-438 DLQKQWQAV
+438 DLQKQWQSV

-483 EKENLAAKETI
+483 EKDNLAAKEAI

-507 VAAGVEWLKELQSR
+507 AATGVEWLKELQSR
-521 WFAIGHVPFKQ
+521 WFGIGHVPFKQ
-532 KDVVQQRYRD
+532 KDVIQQRYRD
-542 LVNKVYKSLGV
+542 LVNRVYKSLGV

-565 RIEELVQGDGN
+565 RIEEMVQGDGN
-576 ESQLQRE
+576 ESQLQKE

-617 IQQQEEKIANM
+617 IQQQEEKIASM

-639 KEIDKALKGDK
+639 KEIDKALRGNK
-650 SEKKSAEPEDG
+650 EKKSAASEEG
-661 AATKE
+661 EETKE

>member
-1 MLEQEQELKVAEET
+1 MSEQEQTLKVAE
-15 GATHAVSTSQ
+15 ATEAVDNASASQ
-25 EVEVSEQPQDEQSET
+25 EVEVAAEPKEEKIEN
-40 QTSEAAAENAEST
+40 QTSVSVEEASKPT
-53 SPSEHEHQE
+53 SSPEPEHL
-62 EDATTDEN
+62 EDATEEN

-82 ELINSFAN
+82 ELISNFAN

-101 ERVGL
+101 ERVTL

-114 LEDVRLRAREEW
+114 LEDVRQRAHEEW

-139 PFRAEEQHFR
+139 PFRAEEQRFR
-149 ELLQSYKER
+149 ELMQSYKER
-158 RRKHAEAV
+158 RRKHEEAV

-262 EDLLKETDIVAA
+262 EDLLKETDIVGA

-279 ELHSLWKEI
+279 ELHSLWKEV

-327 ILAKKTAICAKVE
+327 ILAKKTALCDKVE
-340 ELLKEERTSMQ
+340 ELLKEERSSIQ
-351 NWRNATDKVKELQKE
+351 AWRNATDKVKELQKE

-390 QIFEGFRAYDRAMR
+390 QIFEGFRTYDRAMR

-438 DLQKQWQAV
+438 DLQKQWQSV

-483 EKENLAAKETI
+483 EKDNLAAKEAI

-507 VAAGVEWLKELQSR
+507 AAAGVEWLKELQSR
-521 WFAIGHVPFKQ
+521 WFGIGHVPFKQ
-532 KDVVQQRYRD
+532 KDVIQQRYRD
-542 LVNKVYKSLGV
+542 LVNRVYKSLGV

-565 RIEELVQGDGN
+565 RIEEMVQGDGN
-576 ESQLQRE
+576 ESQLQKE

-617 IQQQEEKIANM
+617 IQQQEEKIASM

-639 KEIDKALKGDK
+639 KEIDKALRGNK
-650 SEKKSAEPEDG
+650 EKKSAASEEG
-661 AATKE
+661 EETKE

>member
-1 MLEQEQELKVAEET
+1 MSEQEQTLKVAE
-15 GATHAVSTSQ
+15 ATEAVDNASASQ
-25 EVEVSEQPQDEQSET
+25 EVEVAAEPKEEKIEN
-40 QTSEAAAENAEST
+40 QTSVSVEEASKPT
-53 SPSEHEHQE
+53 SSPEPEHL
-62 EDATTDEN
+62 EDATEEN

-82 ELINSFAN
+82 ELISNFAN

-101 ERVGL
+101 ERVTL

-114 LEDVRLRAREEW
+114 LEDVRQRAHEEW
-126 QAIEDHGEETFEA
+126 QAIEDHGEETVEA
-139 PFRAEEQHFR
+139 PFRAEEQRFR
-149 ELLQSYKER
+149 ELMQSYKER

-262 EDLLKETDIVAA
+262 EDLLKETDIVGA

-279 ELHSLWKEI
+279 ELHSLWKEV

-327 ILAKKTAICAKVE
+327 ILAKKTALCDKVE
-340 ELLKEERTSMQ
+340 ELLKEERSSMQ
-351 NWRNATDKVKELQKE
+351 AWRNATDKVKELQKE

-390 QIFEGFRAYDRAMR
+390 QIFEGFRTYDRAMR

-438 DLQKQWQAV
+438 DLQKQWQSV

-483 EKENLAAKETI
+483 EKDNLAAKEAI

-507 VAAGVEWLKELQSR
+507 AAAGVEWLKELQSR
-521 WFAIGHVPFKQ
+521 WFGIGHVPFKQ
-532 KDVVQQRYRD
+532 KDVIQQRYRD
-542 LVNKVYKSLGV
+542 LVNRVYKSLGV

-565 RIEELVQGDGN
+565 RIEEMVQGDGN
-576 ESQLQRE
+576 ESQLQKE

-617 IQQQEEKIANM
+617 IQQQEEKIASM

-639 KEIDKALKGDK
+639 KEIDKALRGNK
-650 SEKKSAEPEDG
+650 EKKSAASEEG
-661 AATKE
+661 EETKE

>member
-1 MLEQEQELKVAEET
+1 MSEQEQTLKVAE
-15 GATHAVSTSQ
+15 ATEAVDNASASQ
-25 EVEVSEQPQDEQSET
+25 EVEVAAEPKEEKIEN
-40 QTSEAAAENAEST
+40 QTSVSVEEASKPT
-53 SPSEHEHQE
+53 SSPEPEHL
-62 EDATTDEN
+62 EDATEEN

-82 ELINSFAN
+82 ELISNFAN

-101 ERVGL
+101 ERVTL

-114 LEDVRLRAREEW
+114 LEDVRQRAHEEW

-139 PFRAEEQHFR
+139 PFRAEEQRFR
-149 ELLQSYKER
+149 ELMQSYKER

-262 EDLLKETDIVAA
+262 EDLLKETDIVGA

-279 ELHSLWKEI
+279 ELHSLWKEV

-327 ILAKKTAICAKVE
+327 ILAKKTALCDKVE
-340 ELLKEERTSMQ
+340 ELLKEERSSMQ
-351 NWRNATDKVKELQKE
+351 AWRNATDKVKELQKE

-377 VGKVRERFQAACS
+377 VGKVCERFQAACS
-390 QIFEGFRAYDRAMR
+390 QIFEGFRTYDRAMR

-438 DLQKQWQAV
+438 DLQKQWQSV

-483 EKENLAAKETI
+483 EKDNLAAKEAI

-507 VAAGVEWLKELQSR
+507 AAAGVEWLKELQSR
-521 WFAIGHVPFKQ
+521 WFGIGHVPFKQ
-532 KDVVQQRYRD
+532 KDVIQQRYRD

-565 RIEELVQGDGN
+565 RIEEMVQGDGN
-576 ESQLQRE
+576 ESQLQKE

-617 IQQQEEKIANM
+617 IQQQEEKIASM

-639 KEIDKALKGDK
+639 KEIDKALRGNK
-650 SEKKSAEPEDG
+650 EKKSAASEEG
-661 AATKE
+661 EGTKE

>member
-1 MLEQEQELKVAEET
+1 MSEQEQTLKVAE
-15 GATHAVSTSQ
+15 ATEAVDNASASQ
-25 EVEVSEQPQDEQSET
+25 EVEVAAEPKEEKIEN
-40 QTSEAAAENAEST
+40 QTSVSVEEASEPT
-53 SPSEHEHQE
+53 SSPEPEHL
-62 EDATTDEN
+62 EDATEEN

-82 ELINSFAN
+82 ELISNFAN

-101 ERVGL
+101 ERVTL

-114 LEDVRLRAREEW
+114 LEDVRQRAHEEW

-139 PFRAEEQHFR
+139 PFRAEEQRFR
-149 ELLQSYKER
+149 ELMQSYKER

-166 ETERKENLRRKHEI
+166 ETERKEKLRRKHEI

-262 EDLLKETDIVAA
+262 EDLLKETDIVGA

-279 ELHSLWKEI
+279 ELHSLWKEV

-327 ILAKKTAICAKVE
+327 ILAKKTALCDKVE
-340 ELLKEERTSMQ
+340 ELLKEERSSMQ
-351 NWRNATDKVKELQKE
+351 AWRNATDKVKELQKE

-390 QIFEGFRAYDRAMR
+390 QIFEGFRTYDRAMR

-438 DLQKQWQAV
+438 DLQKQWQSV

-483 EKENLAAKETI
+483 EKDNLAAKEAI

-507 VAAGVEWLKELQSR
+507 AAAGVEWLKELQSR
-521 WFAIGHVPFKQ
+521 WFGIGHVPFKQ
-532 KDVVQQRYRD
+532 KDVIQQRYRD
-542 LVNKVYKSLGV
+542 LVNRVYKSLGV

-565 RIEELVQGDGN
+565 RIEEMVQGDGN
-576 ESQLQRE
+576 ESQLQKE

-617 IQQQEEKIANM
+617 IQQQEEKIASM

-639 KEIDKALKGDK
+639 KEIDKALRGNK
-650 SEKKSAEPEDG
+650 EKKSAASEEG
-661 AATKE
+661 EETKE

>member
-1 MLEQEQELKVAEET
+1 MSEQEQTLKVAE
-15 GATHAVSTSQ
+15 ATEAVDSASASQ
-25 EVEVSEQPQDEQSET
+25 EVAAEPKEEKIEN
-40 QTSEAAAENAEST
+40 QTSVSVEEASKPT
-53 SPSEHEHQE
+53 SSPEPEHL
-62 EDATTDEN
+62 EDATEEN

-82 ELINSFAN
+82 ELISNFAN

-101 ERVGL
+101 ERVTL

-114 LEDVRLRAREEW
+114 LEDVRQRAHEEW

-139 PFRAEEQHFR
+139 PFRAEEQRFR
-149 ELLQSYKER
+149 ELMQSYKER

-262 EDLLKETDIVAA
+262 EDLLKETDIVGA

-279 ELHSLWKEI
+279 ELHSLWKEV

-327 ILAKKTAICAKVE
+327 ILAKKTALCDKVE
-340 ELLKEERTSMQ
+340 ELLKEERSSMQ
-351 NWRNATDKVKELQKE
+351 AWRNATDKVKELQKE

-390 QIFEGFRAYDRAMR
+390 QIFEGFRTYDRAMR

-438 DLQKQWQAV
+438 DLQKQWQSV

-483 EKENLAAKETI
+483 EKDNLAAKEAI

-507 VAAGVEWLKELQSR
+507 AAAGVEWLKELQSR
-521 WFAIGHVPFKQ
+521 WFGIGHVPFKQ
-532 KDVVQQRYRD
+532 KDVIQQRYRD
-542 LVNKVYKSLGV
+542 LVNRVYKSLGV

-565 RIEELVQGDGN
+565 RIEEMVQGDGN
-576 ESQLQRE
+576 ESQLQKE

-617 IQQQEEKIANM
+617 IQQQEEKIASM

-639 KEIDKALKGDK
+639 KEIDKALRGNK
-650 SEKKSAEPEDG
+650 EKKP
-661 AATKE
+661 AASEEGEETKE

>member
-1 MLEQEQELKVAEET
+1 MSEQEQTLKVAE
-15 GATHAVSTSQ
+15 ATEAVDNASASQ
-25 EVEVSEQPQDEQSET
+25 EVEVAAEPKEEKIEN
-40 QTSEAAAENAEST
+40 QTSVSVEEASKPT
-53 SPSEHEHQE
+53 SSPEPEHL
-62 EDATTDEN
+62 EDATEEN

-82 ELINSFAN
+82 ELISNFAN

-101 ERVGL
+101 ERVTL

-114 LEDVRLRAREEW
+114 LEDVRQRAHEEW
-126 QAIEDHGEETFEA
+126 QAIEDHGEATFEA
-139 PFRAEEQHFR
+139 PFRAEEQRFR
-149 ELLQSYKER
+149 ELMQSYKER

-262 EDLLKETDIVAA
+262 EDLLKETDIVGA

-279 ELHSLWKEI
+279 ELHSLWKEV

-327 ILAKKTAICAKVE
+327 ILAKKTALCDKVE
-340 ELLKEERTSMQ
+340 ELLKEERSSMQ
-351 NWRNATDKVKELQKE
+351 AWRNATDKVKELQKE

-390 QIFEGFRAYDRAMR
+390 QIFEGFRTYDRAMR

-438 DLQKQWQAV
+438 DLQKQWQSV

-483 EKENLAAKETI
+483 EKDNLAAKEAI

-507 VAAGVEWLKELQSR
+507 AATGVEWLKELQSR
-521 WFAIGHVPFKQ
+521 WFGIGHVPFKQ
-532 KDVVQQRYRD
+532 KDVIQQRYRD
-542 LVNKVYKSLGV
+542 LVNRVYKSLGV

-565 RIEELVQGDGN
+565 RIEEMVQGDGN
-576 ESQLQRE
+576 ESQLQKE

-617 IQQQEEKIANM
+617 IQQQEEKIASM

-639 KEIDKALKGDK
+639 KEIDKALRGNK
-650 SEKKSAEPEDG
+650 EKKSAASEEG
-661 AATKE
+661 EETKE

>member
-1 MLEQEQELKVAEET
+1 MSEQEQTLKVAE
-15 GATHAVSTSQ
+15 ATEAVDNASASQ
-25 EVEVSEQPQDEQSET
+25 EVEVAAEPKEEKIEN
-40 QTSEAAAENAEST
+40 QTSVSVEEASKPT
-53 SPSEHEHQE
+53 SSPEPEHL
-62 EDATTDEN
+62 EDATEEN

-82 ELINSFAN
+82 ELISNFAN

-101 ERVGL
+101 ERVTL

-114 LEDVRLRAREEW
+114 LEDVRQRAHEEW

-139 PFRAEEQHFR
+139 PFRAEEQRFR
-149 ELLQSYKER
+149 ELMQSYKER

-262 EDLLKETDIVAA
+262 EDLLKETDIVGA

-279 ELHSLWKEI
+279 ELHSLWKEV

-327 ILAKKTAICAKVE
+327 ILAKKTALCDKVE
-340 ELLKEERTSMQ
+340 ELLKEERSSMQ
-351 NWRNATDKVKELQKE
+351 AWRNATDKVKELQKE

-390 QIFEGFRAYDRAMR
+390 QIFEGFRTYDRAMR

-438 DLQKQWQAV
+438 DLQKQWQSV

-483 EKENLAAKETI
+483 EKDNLAAKEAI

-507 VAAGVEWLKELQSR
+507 AAAGVEWLKELQSR
-521 WFAIGHVPFKQ
+521 WFGIGHVPFKQ
-532 KDVVQQRYRD
+532 KDVIQQRYRD
-542 LVNKVYKSLGV
+542 LVNRVYKSLGV

-565 RIEELVQGDGN
+565 RIEEMVQGDGN
-576 ESQLQRE
+576 ESQLQKE

-617 IQQQEEKIANM
+617 IQQQEEKIASM

-639 KEIDKALKGDK
+639 KEIDKALRGNK
-650 SEKKSAEPEDG
+650 EKKSAASEEG
-661 AATKE
+661 EETKG